1 MSVVLG
7 TIRGLRKSRGLN
19 QTDVSKELGIS
30 LTSYASKEQGKVDFS
45 ATEIGALAKLFN
57 VSPSK
62 FYEEL

>member
-30 LTSYASKEQGKVDFS
+30 LTSYAAKEQGKVDFS
-45 ATEIGALAKLFN
+45 ATEIGSLAKLYN